1 MFVQLL
7 GPLKGTYNL
16 NNLIVF
22 GFFHDLAGAGWA
34 VTVGSHHDVQA
45 VEGNIAALAGQVIV
59 GHVDLILWYEFVDA
73 SRIDDIEIHLGL
85 GYGIATVVEA
95 PHADRV
101 DFAIIIQHNL
111 IASATQVIELVS
123 VLVAIGNLGRGFIE
137 IEVL

>member
-45 VEGNIAALAGQVIV
+45 VEGNIAALAGQVII
-59 GHVDLILWYEFVDA
+59 GHVDLILWHEFVNA
-73 SRIDDIEIHLGL
+73 GRLDD
-85 GYGIATVVEA
+85 
-95 PHADRV
+95 
-101 DFAIIIQHNL
+101 
-111 IASATQVIELVS
+111 
-123 VLVAIGNLGRGFIE
+123 
-137 IEVL
+137 